1 MAPDA
6 PSSASDLVMSNDSV
20 MARLYAAQ
28 TSSDGP
34 SIMIVLSESHTAL
47 SHVDSTTPVLCDV
60 NSTVLPS
67 LTRFFRCSEVLAEN
81 AASPVLRASS
91 IM

>member
-6 PSSASDLVMSNDSV
+6 PSSASDLVISNDSV
-20 MARLYAAQ
+20 MERLYAAH

-34 SIMIVLSESHTAL
+34 SILMVLSASHTAL
-47 SHVDSTTPVLCDV
+47 SHVDSTTPVLWDV

-67 LTRFFRCSEVLAEN
+67 LTRFLRCSDVLAEN

-91 IM
+91 MI